1 MQLKNAISREQ
12 KKKKESKILNIF
24 NKNCLFTNIYEYI
37 IFINIDYFRYRL
49 YDYWTNKLIILVTNI
64 IIIYRI
70 LTKDAFKKY
79 LRIAYINILKN
90 TLDIYNIC

>member
-1 MQLKNAISREQ
+1 MQLKNVISREQ
-12 KKKKESKILNIF
+12 KKESKILNIF

-90 TLDIYNIC
+90 ILDIYNIC

>member
-49 YDYWTNKLIILVTNI
+49 YDY
-64 IIIYRI
+64 
-70 LTKDAFKKY
+70 
-79 LRIAYINILKN
+79 
-90 TLDIYNIC
+90 

>member
-1 MQLKNAISREQ
+1 MQLKNVISREQ
-12 KKKKESKILNIF
+12 KKESKILNIF

-90 TLDIYNIC
+90 TLDIYNIY

>member
-1 MQLKNAISREQ
+1 MRYHESK

-79 LRIAYINILKN
+79 LRINIAYINILKN
-90 TLDIYNIC
+90 TLDMYNIC

>member
-1 MQLKNAISREQ
+1 MQLKNVISREQ
-12 KKKKESKILNIF
+12 KKKSKILNIF

-79 LRIAYINILKN
+79 LHIAYINILKN

>member
-1 MQLKNAISREQ
+1 MQLKNVISREQ
-12 KKKKESKILNIF
+12 KKESKILNIF

>member
-1 MQLKNAISREQ
+1 MQLKNVISREQ

-49 YDYWTNKLIILVTNI
+49 YDY
-64 IIIYRI
+64 
-70 LTKDAFKKY
+70 
-79 LRIAYINILKN
+79 
-90 TLDIYNIC
+90 

>member
-12 KKKKESKILNIF
+12 KK
-24 NKNCLFTNIYEYI
+24 KNCLFTNIYEYI

-70 LTKDAFKKY
+70 LTKDAFKKIFAYCLYKYSKKYIRY
-79 LRIAYINILKN
+79 L
-90 TLDIYNIC
+90 

>member
-1 MQLKNAISREQ
+1 MRYHESK

-79 LRIAYINILKN
+79 LRIVYINILKN

>member
-1 MQLKNAISREQ
+1 MQLKNVISREQ
-12 KKKKESKILNIF
+12 KKKSKILNIF

>member
-1 MQLKNAISREQ
+1 MQLKNVISREQ
-12 KKKKESKILNIF
+12 KKKSKILNIF

-90 TLDIYNIC
+90 ILDIYNIC